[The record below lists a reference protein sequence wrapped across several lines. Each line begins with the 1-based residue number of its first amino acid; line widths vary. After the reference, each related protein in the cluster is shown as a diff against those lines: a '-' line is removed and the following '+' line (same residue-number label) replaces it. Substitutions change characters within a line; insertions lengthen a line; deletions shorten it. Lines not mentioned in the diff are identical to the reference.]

1 MREKLPENGLPSIS
15 PSTMIVLQRA
25 SSMLMDRMRTVMLL
39 VGPAILL
46 LLIGDLLEKAFVF
59 GGIGGC

>member
-1 MREKLPENGLPSIS
+1 
-15 PSTMIVLQRA
+15 
-25 SSMLMDRMRTVMLL
+25 MLMDRMRTLMVL

-46 LLIGDLLEKAFVF
+46 LLIGDLLEKAFIF